1 MDKDALSGGNGNV
14 KVTRRVVVVLLDF
27 LAGGSDNG

>member
-1 MDKDALSGGNGNV
+1 MDKDALSGGNGNM
-14 KVTRRVVVVLLDF
+14 KVTRRVILLDF